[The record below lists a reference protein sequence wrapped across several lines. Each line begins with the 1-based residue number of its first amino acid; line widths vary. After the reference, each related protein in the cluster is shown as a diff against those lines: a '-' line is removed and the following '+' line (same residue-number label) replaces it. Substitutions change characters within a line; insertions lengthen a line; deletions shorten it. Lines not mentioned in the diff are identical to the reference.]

1 MRMSKEVG
9 FSREELIQLV
19 KHCGQE
25 IIDNAES
32 IIGNY
37 DFQAQ
42 ITATIYIYPNETP
55 TITIENDI
63 VPSGFINH
71 RCNN

>member
-1 MRMSKEVG
+1 MQISDKVG
-9 FSREELIQLV
+9 FSHEELIQLV

-37 DFQAQ
+37 DFQTQ
-42 ITATIYIYPNETP
+42 ITATICIYPNEMP

-63 VPSGFINH
+63 VPSGFIN
-71 RCNN
+71 RK